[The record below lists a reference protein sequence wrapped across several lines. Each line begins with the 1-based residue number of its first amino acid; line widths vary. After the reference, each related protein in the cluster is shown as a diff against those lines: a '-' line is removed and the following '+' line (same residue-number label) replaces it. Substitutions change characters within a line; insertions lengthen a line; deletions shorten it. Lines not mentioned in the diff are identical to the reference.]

1 MAKTCFFIG
10 PIGDEK
16 SRIRKWSDQVLKY
29 IVLPVVKELGYE
41 DPIRSDLIPK
51 SGSISF
57 EIMRHLVE
65 DNLVV
70 ADLSESNPNVFY
82 ELAIR
87 HVLQKPVV
95 HIVRDGYKLPFDVR
109 DIRVIPVKI
118 DNLDFA
124 EHARREIRSQI
135 ISLEQDEVTVL
146 PHILQIHHLK
156 DVFDSSQPD
165 SEKETLLNL
174 LEQLEN
180 IRLGLGEVKNELFD
194 LNSEL
199 NSKIHESPS
208 FSPFVEKRLAKAETV
223 SKQASKKKKK

>member
-1 MAKTCFFIG
+1 MTKTCFFIG

-16 SRIRKWSDQVLKY
+16 SRIRKWSDLVLKY
-29 IVLPVVKELGYE
+29 IVSPVVKELGYE
-41 DPIRSDLIPK
+41 DPARSDLIPK

-57 EIMRHLVE
+57 EIMRHLV
-65 DNLVV
+65 DDDLVV
-70 ADLSESNPNVFY
+70 ADLTESNPNVFY

-87 HVLQKPVV
+87 HVLQKPAI

-124 EHARREIRSQI
+124 ENTRQELKSQI
-135 ISLEQDEVTVL
+135 ISTEKDGVTIL
-146 PHILQIHHLK
+146 PHILQIHQLK
-156 DVFDSSQPD
+156 GVFDSSQPD
-165 SEKETLLNL
+165 GEKQTLLNL

-199 NSKIHESPS
+199 TNKIHENPT
-208 FSPFVEKRLAKAETV
+208 FSSFVEKRLAKAETI